1 MVLIYFIKLK
11 SFNVKKFL
19 MWINNL
25 WIFRR
30 YCILLSSGIINVYKK
45 INFKRVDLIFEL
57 FLKYIKKWYG
67 LKIFWV
73 YRFFWRIDD

>member
-57 FLKYIKKWYG
+57 F
-67 LKIFWV
+67 
-73 YRFFWRIDD
+73 